1 MALIRCPEC
10 GHQISDQA
18 IACPECGYPLNN
30 SNSDT
35 DKRLQE
41 LREQDKKLLR
51 KFGLLF
57 LLGII
62 LILAFAFF
70 SGTAA

>member
-1 MALIRCPEC
+1 MALIRCSEC